1 MMDVVSKAG
10 AMERDSGGRSGGSWV
25 GDFRYEIINTFFF
38 LNHSKQK
45 KTLRKETK
53 NG

>member
-38 LNHSKQK
+38 FESFKTK